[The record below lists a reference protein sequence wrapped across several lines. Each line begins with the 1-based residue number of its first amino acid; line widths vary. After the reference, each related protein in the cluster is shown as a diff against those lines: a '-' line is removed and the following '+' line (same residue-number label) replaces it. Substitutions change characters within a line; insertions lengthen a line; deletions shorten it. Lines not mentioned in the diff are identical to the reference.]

1 MDAAAAEA
9 AACIGGGP
17 QASGT
22 GCEMA
27 RIAVI
32 PGDGIGKEVAPEGV
46 RLLEKLAQ
54 LRGLDLQFTHFD
66 YGADRYLKDG
76 TTLPPEQIA
85 DFRENYQAIL
95 FGAVGDPRVADGRHA
110 REILLALRFQ
120 LDLYVNQRPM
130 RLLADR
136 FSPLKGKGRKEIDAV
151 FFRENTE
158 GVYVDVGG
166 NFKPGTT
173 DEIAT
178 TQDVNTYKG
187 VERICRH
194 ACEYARKHGID
205 TVWMSDKSNA
215 MRHAGGLWQRV
226 WKELAREFTDLKLK
240 HMYVDVLAMQLVV
253 KPEMFKVV
261 VTNNLFGDILTD
273 IAAGLVGGLGFA
285 ASANV
290 HPGRIGLFE
299 PVHGSAPDIAG
310 KGLANPLATFLTCA
324 LLLRHLGHDA
334 EADLVDRAVELAV
347 AENVLTADVGGDRT
361 TRQVAD
367 FVFAQVERLAS
378 A

>member
-1 MDAAAAEA
+1 
-9 AACIGGGP
+9 
-17 QASGT
+17 
-22 GCEMA
+22 MA

-46 RLLEKLAQ
+46 KLLQTLSD
-54 LRGLDLQFTHFD
+54 LRGLDLDFTWFD
-66 YGADRYLKDG
+66 YGADRYLRDG
-76 TTLPPEQIA
+76 TTLPPEQIE
-85 DFRENYQAIL
+85 DFRQNYQAIL
-95 FGAVGDPRVADGRHA
+95 FGAVGDPRVPDGRHA

-120 LDLYVNQRPM
+120 LDLYVNLRPV

-136 FSPLKGKGRKEIDAV
+136 FSPLVGKGRKEIDGV

-166 NFKPGTT
+166 TFKQGTP

-178 TQDVNTYKG
+178 NEDVNTRKG
-187 VERICRH
+187 VERICRAALDH
-194 ACEYARKHGID
+194 ARKHGVR

-226 WKELAREFTDLKLK
+226 WKELAKEYTDLELK
-240 HMYVDVLAMQLVV
+240 HMYVDVLAMQMVL
-253 KPEMFKVV
+253 KPELFQVV

-273 IAAGLVGGLGFA
+273 IGAGISGGLGFS
-285 ASANV
+285 ASANL

-310 KGLANPLATFLTCA
+310 KGQANPIATFLTSA
-324 LLLRHLGHDA
+324 LLLEHLGHDD
-334 EADLVDRAVELAV
+334 EARIVNQAVDLAV
-347 AENVLTADVGGDRT
+347 AENVLTPDVGGDRT
-361 TRQVAD
+361 TTQVSE
-367 FVFAQVERLAS
+367 FVRSQVERLAR

>member
-1 MDAAAAEA
+1 
-9 AACIGGGP
+9 
-17 QASGT
+17 
-22 GCEMA
+22 MA

-46 RLLEKLAQ
+46 KLLEQIAK
-54 LRGLDLQFTHFD
+54 LRGLHLEFTHFD
-66 YGADRYLKDG
+66 YGADRYLQDG
-76 TTLPPEQIA
+76 TTLPPQAIA
-85 DFRENYQAIL
+85 DFRDNYQAIL
-95 FGAVGDPRVADGRHA
+95 FGAVGDPRVPDSRHA

-120 LDLYVNQRPM
+120 LDLYVNLRPVK
-130 RLLADR
+130 LLADR
-136 FSPLKGKGRKEIDAV
+136 FSPLKGKGTKEINGV

-166 NFKPGTT
+166 TFKQGTP

-178 TQDVNTYKG
+178 NEDVNSRKG
-187 VERICRH
+187 VERICRA
-194 ACEYARKHGID
+194 ACEYARKHGVK

-226 WKELAREFTDLKLK
+226 WKELAREYTDLELK
-240 HMYVDVLAMQLVV
+240 HMYVDVLAMQMVL
-253 KPEMFKVV
+253 KPELFQVV

-273 IAAGLVGGLGFA
+273 IGAGIAGGLGFA
-285 ASANV
+285 ASANL

-310 KGLANPLATFLTCA
+310 TGKANPIATFLTCA
-324 LLLRHLGHDA
+324 LLLEHLGHDA
-334 EADLVDRAVELAV
+334 EARMVEQAVEIAV
-347 AENVLTADVGGDRT
+347 AENVLTPDVGGDKT
-361 TRQVAD
+361 TQQVAE
-367 FVFAQVERLAS
+367 FVRAQVERLAR